1 MVQSSSK
8 RQQHF
13 AHTDGSNANVTSAVG
28 MEETAGRIRARKYSF
43 FTQTI
48 LWFTGLVCVAFLL
61 GSLVQAWS
69 DSQLEQKVQLAQQQ
83 LKQEQA
89 RHDSLVQTAQHYKD
103 PAVVESEAR
112 QQLGYARPGDHV
124 VIVVPANDSKQTGT
138 QQNRSSAQQQSF
150 WQDWWHLFFG
160 E

>member
-1 MVQSSSK
+1 VQGRPKSPKHSLHSE
-8 RQQHF
+8 
-13 AHTDGSNANVTSAVG
+13 ANNANVTSAVG
-28 MEETAGRIRARKYSF
+28 MEETAGRIRARRYSL

-89 RHDSLVQTAQHYKD
+89 RHNSLVQSAQHYKD
-103 PAVVESEAR
+103 PAVIESEAR
-112 QQLGYARPGDHV
+112 QQLGFARPGDHV
-124 VIVVPANDSKQTGT
+124 VIVVTANDSKQTGA
-138 QQNRSSAQQQSF
+138 QQNSHSVQKQGF
-150 WQDWWHLFFG
+150 WQDWWHTFFG
-160 E
+160 D

>member
-1 MVQSSSK
+1 MQNRSKKHQHPSQSE
-8 RQQHF
+8 
-13 AHTDGSNANVTSAVG
+13 GSNANVTSAVG
-28 MEETAGRIRARKYSF
+28 MEETAGRIRARRYSL

-83 LKQEQA
+83 LEQEQA

-103 PAVVESEAR
+103 PAVIESEAR
-112 QQLGYARPGDHV
+112 QQLGLARPGDHV
-124 VIVVPANDSKQTGT
+124 VIIVNANDSKQA
-138 QQNRSSAQQQSF
+138 SAQKNSHSVQKQGF
-150 WQDWWHLFFG
+150 WQDWWHTFFG